1 MFHDHAGRQ
10 CRRLNS
16 TLIYDWNNTDTA
28 HSKFGFTKIETQVFL
43 NSRLVPAKLSSRL
56 LTEQLLNPI
65 EKESATKSA
74 RIIKMIRIERGWTQ
88 SELATRLG
96 ISQSALSKLEAGKL
110 VPSSLL
116 WFTFCAMA
124 GIQPESL
131 ISGEPQKV
139 AEVAK

>member
-1 MFHDHAGRQ
+1 MS
-10 CRRLNS
+10 S
-16 TLIYDWNNTDTA
+16 TLFYVWNNTENFSA
-28 HSKFGFTKIETQVFL
+28 KFGFTKARAEVFL
-43 NSRLVPAKLSSRL
+43 NSRLVPDILSSRS
-56 LTEQLLNPI
+56 LTEHLLNPI

-74 RIIKMIRIERGWTQ
+74 RIIKTIRTERGWTQ

-131 ISGEPQKV
+131 ISGEPQKLT
-139 AEVAK
+139 EVMK